1 MSDYG
6 ERAREAASLA
16 EDYLVQDD
24 ERKASMQFTRA
35 SVYAMLAIEDAIR
48 EAASK
53 KEPRV
58 RYVDAGA
65 EEEDTERNT
74 DEAEE

>member
-35 SVYAMLAIEDAIR
+35 SVYAMLAIEDAIEDAQVDIVVHHTR
-48 EAASK
+48 APEQEEAS
-53 KEPRV
+53 
-58 RYVDAGA
+58 G
-65 EEEDTERNT
+65 ERNT